1 MGNEWAPVV
10 ALSVFALAGGTAVV
24 LRGPVG
30 HALAEW
36 IRSWATPEHKAM
48 EAQVAVA
55 YAPRGK
61 GQAAVEVAELRAEV
75 DELRQRLAEAEE
87 RLDFTERMLAKA
99 REPERLGP
107 GKVG

>member
-1 MGNEWAPVV
+1 MVVNEWAPVV
-10 ALSVFALAGGTAVV
+10 AVSVLALSAGTAIV

-55 YAPRGK
+55 YAPKRK
-61 GQAAVEVAELRAEV
+61 GQDAVELAELRADV
-75 DELRQRLAEAEE
+75 DALRQRLAEAEE

-99 REPERLGP
+99 RDPERIGP
-107 GKVG
+107 GPS